1 LGSVLHEEFGHIR
14 PRLHLALV
22 VSRLLPPFVGNRARA
37 GILRLGG
44 LRIGKGTVVFGR
56 MTVTGSKHPASTV
69 RIGRSCWLNRGCFID
84 ASAPVTIADRV
95 AIGQDV
101 LILTSTHEVGPPIRR
116 AWEMV
121 VAPVTIGE
129 GAWIG
134 ARTVV
139 LPGVSIG
146 DGAVVGAGAVVTRD
160 VPANTL
166 VGGVPAQRLRQL
178 DGDADPAWADQAG
191 GEQPD
196 DWPISWSPS
205 LTSLRVEPR
214 T

>member
-1 LGSVLHEEFGHIR
+1 MLHEEFGNVR
-14 PRLHLALV
+14 PRLHVALAI
-22 VSRLLPPFVGNRARA
+22 SGLLPPLVGNRARA
-37 GILRLGG
+37 AILRLGG
-44 LRIGKGTVVFGR
+44 LHIGRGTVVFGR
-56 MTVTGSKHPASTV
+56 MTVTGSKQAASNV
-69 RIGRSCWLNRGCFID
+69 RIGRSCLLNRGCVID
-84 ASAPVTIADRV
+84 ASAPVNIADRV
-95 AIGQDV
+95 AMGHDV

-116 AWEMV
+116 ASDML

-146 DGAVVGAGAVVTRD
+146 DGAVIGAGAVVRRD

-166 VGGVPAQRLRQL
+166 VGGVPAQWLRHL
-178 DGDADPAWADQAG
+178 DGDADPARAHSGD
-191 GEQPD
+191 EQPD
-196 DWPISWSPS
+196 QGPISWSPS
-205 LTSLRVEPR
+205 PTRLRAEPR